1 MPPLFDLAPGGVY
14 LAATVTSRAVR
25 SYRTISTWPRRSA
38 VVCFLWHYPL
48 TRHHSL
54 VRRVLPG
61 TVPRWSPDFPPLCR
75 YQHSGGRPTL
85 WHTGHLAPWRLLRKL
100 QETIDPNLQRDAQWP
115 NRLHPLTFPQ
125 LQVRD
130 RIAGTRDG

>member
-14 LAATVTSRAVR
+14 LAVTVTSHAVR
-25 SYRTISTWPRRSA
+25 SYRTISTWPLRRA

-48 TRHHSL
+48 ARNRSL
-54 VRRVLPG
+54 ARRVLPG

-85 WHTGHLAPWRLLRKL
+85 WHDQRLA
-100 QETIDPNLQRDAQWP
+100 
-115 NRLHPLTFPQ
+115 
-125 LQVRD
+125 
-130 RIAGTRDG
+130 G